1 MNVSQFMR
9 RDPVTILPT
18 ASLADAQR
26 LMDEHGFGLLLVA
39 SDEGLLDGFLTR
51 GAFKSTEDLS
61 IPVSKARSVAR
72 FVVASTDTVERAALV
87 MLAHQLVVLPVVDD
101 GRLVGIISQ
110 TEVLRALAAGLGIGV
125 EGTRVTVHV
134 RPGME
139 DVYRVLEVLREHDAQ
154 LLSLVGDRAPE
165 GGERRGMVLR
175 VQGVADREKLCTDL
189 EAALGEDA
197 SSADA

>member
-9 RDPVTILPT
+9 RDPVTVLPT
-18 ASLADAQR
+18 ASLAEAKR

-39 SDEGLLDGFLTR
+39 DGEGTLDGFLTR
-51 GAFKSTEDLS
+51 GAFKGTADLT
-61 IPVSKARSVAR
+61 IPVSKVRTASRFTVAP
-72 FVVASTDTVERAALV
+72 TDTVERAALM

-110 TEVLRALAAGLGIGV
+110 TEVLRALSAALGIGV
-125 EGTRVTVHV
+125 EGSRVTVQV

-139 DVYRVLEVLREHDAQ
+139 DVYRVLEVLREHNAQ
-154 LLSLVGDRAPE
+154 LLSLVGDRVSDSE
-165 GGERRGMVLR
+165 ERRGVVLR

-197 SSADA
+197 SSDA